1 MARRTL
7 IPTASLVAVIAA
19 LGFVTTDRA
28 LAAEG
33 MQVISSDL
41 TAHFMSLGMNKSAV
55 INLPTDM
62 KDIKDVVVADPSI
75 VIAVVKSNRRVF
87 LIGHGHG
94 ETNVYFFDADGQE
107 IGALAVTV
115 ASTQMNA
122 SMPSTFEYD
131 AFPANEVV
139 VIRGTESKLYSCTPK
154 TCISSLSH
162 EEEEEAKTT
171 RDIGTPLINNNNG
184 GK

>member
-19 LGFVTTDRA
+19 LGFVNTDRA
-28 LAAEG
+28 PAAEG
-33 MQVISSDL
+33 MQVISSDE
-41 TAHFMSLGMNKSAV
+41 TAQFMSLGMEKSVV
-55 INLPTDM
+55 IDLPTDM
-62 KDIKDVVVADPSI
+62 RDVLVADPSI
-75 VIAVVKSNRRVF
+75 VIAVVKSKRRVF

-94 ETNVYFFDADGQE
+94 QTNVYFFDADGRQ

-115 ASTQMNA
+115 TSSQIAG
-122 SMPSTFEYD
+122 SMPSQFEYRPR
-131 AFPANEVV
+131 PANKVV
-139 VIRGTESKLYSCTPK
+139 VIRGVESKLYSCTPN

-184 GK
+184 GGR